1 MNYKDIQT
9 FNQRCDTHPDHQ
21 DRIIGH
27 QDIQL
32 RLHEE
37 VAELRH
43 YIEWYLTPSP
53 RADFTQ
59 VRTITNDG
67 RCLGWDGNEV
77 NMAP

>member
-1 MNYKDIQT
+1 MNYKDIKD
-9 FNQRCDTHPDHQ
+9 FHQRCEAHPDHQ
-21 DRIIGH
+21 NGMISH
-27 QDIQL
+27 AMIQM